1 MPRRG
6 EDGTTGVD
14 RLQPVPLYHQIF
26 LQLRGEIATGERAVG
41 SRLPTEQ
48 ELSESFGVSRIAAR
62 RALDA
67 LAQAG
72 LVAPKQR
79 VGTIVI
85 FPPVAKPI
93 EGDIDP
99 AMESLPAFCRHP
111 QVKLIDLEH
120 TPAPAPE

>member
-1 MPRRG
+1 MPRRV

-48 ELSESFGVSRIAAR
+48 ELSESFVVSRITAR
-62 RALDA
+62 RSLDE

-72 LVAPKQR
+72 LVARNLRENGRGEGGER
-79 VGTIVI
+79 VWYYVVNSGSGRYLKRKKIN
-85 FPPVAKPI
+85 
-93 EGDIDP
+93 
-99 AMESLPAFCRHP
+99 
-111 QVKLIDLEH
+111 
-120 TPAPAPE
+120 